1 MGKKP
6 GKQPGIKKKKKK
18 KKNPEVQEKIG
29 VSRSKIVQS
38 STKPWGMK
46 DDNKHG

>member
-6 GKQPGIKKKKKK
+6 GKQPGIKEKKKK
-18 KKNPEVQEKIG
+18 PEVQEKIG

-38 STKPWGMK
+38 STKPCGMK